1 MRERQY
7 PTSGA
12 AGTPAPQPAARGRG
26 LRHRGLAPRRAH
38 GRTRAQVLGIMVAA
52 GALSLS
58 ACSSSGGSA
67 TAQSPKTFGV
77 GATGT
82 VHFWARQATDGPAK
96 ALVKEFNA
104 THKNLKVVLHLTPP
118 NDDTSQLATA
128 IRAGS
133 PPDVVGLNDIDVPT
147 FSHEN
152 ALLDVTKYVNALP
165 YKNALSPGHLALAT
179 INGKYYGVPYLADL
193 SVLWYNK
200 ALFKKAGLDPNK
212 PPANYAEIVS
222 DAKKINA
229 LGHGIS
235 GFSFAGNCQGCLG
248 FVMLPSLWAAGQ
260 HLIKGPLGTQTANVA
275 NNAPLKT
282 MLAAY
287 HEMWAD
293 KLVPLNDQ
301 TQNGLT
307 WGADFEAGKVGILP
321 GAYGFAAAIKTP
333 QQKKD
338 LADAPL
344 PSVTGNSYSTF
355 DGGDDFVI
363 PAGAK
368 NPSGAW
374 EFIKWALEPAQ
385 QVQYP
390 ALGDTPVRTDI
401 LTPEFAAK
409 NPYDAVAL
417 KALAKGSVE
426 YTLAYDAVF
435 NEPGSPWFKM
445 FEAAVYNGNMPGAL
459 TDGQSGIQSTLDSV
473 QG

>member
-1 MRERQY
+1 M
-7 PTSGA
+7 
-12 AGTPAPQPAARGRG
+12 
-26 LRHRGLAPRRAH
+26 RRA
-38 GRTRAQVLGIMVAA
+38 VYLPIAA
-52 GALSLS
+52 AAVTATLALA
-58 ACSSSGGSA
+58 ACSSSGSSPSA
-67 TAQSPKTFGV
+67 SSPSTFGV
-77 GATGT
+77 NATGV

-147 FSHEN
+147 FSHEG
-152 ALLDVTKYVNALP
+152 ALLNITKYVDALP
-165 YKNALSPGHLALAT
+165 YKSALSPGHLALAT
-179 INGKYYGVPYLADL
+179 IGSQYYGVPYLADL

-200 ALFKKAGLDPNK
+200 KLFTEAGLNPNDP
-212 PPANYAEIVS
+212 PTNYAQIVT
-222 DAKKINA
+222 DAEKISA

-235 GFSFAGNCQGCLG
+235 GFSFAGDCQGCLG
-248 FVMLPSLWAAGQ
+248 FVMLPSLWADGV
-260 HLIKGPLGTQTANVA
+260 HMISGPLGNQTANVA
-275 NNAPLKT
+275 GNTPLKT
-282 MLAAY
+282 MLADY
-287 HEMWAD
+287 GLLWSK
-293 KLVPLNDQ
+293 KLVPLADQ

-321 GAYGFAAAIKTP
+321 GDYGIADAFTP
-333 QQKKD
+333 AQKAEF
-338 LADAPL
+338 ADAPL
-344 PSVTGNSYSTF
+344 PGVTGDSYSTF

-363 PAGAK
+363 PAGAA

-385 QVQYP
+385 QEQFP
-390 ALGDTPVRTDI
+390 SLGDTPVRTDI
-401 LTPEFAAK
+401 LTPAFAAT

-426 YTLAYDAVF
+426 YTLAYDAVY

-445 FEAAVYNGNMPGAL
+445 FEEAVYSGNVSGAL
-459 TDGQSGIQSTLDSV
+459 QQGQSGVQSTLTSV
-473 QG
+473 KS